1 MRLSKLTFLLL
12 FFTCFLTQLHATTY
26 YVSVTGN
33 DTNDGSIS
41 SPFETFDKAI
51 SVMSAGDECI
61 VRGGIYRQTLTV
73 SKDGTSDMPITFKAM
88 DGEEVIIKATEFVN
102 NWTLHENSIYK
113 ATLVMT
119 LSEYNQ
125 VYDNNELMQIARW
138 PNDTDG
144 DRFTIDTKE
153 VTTKGTMTSI
163 ITSGVPDIDLVD
175 AKLWYLGGHT
185 GTSWTR
191 VTTNVTSTEIS
202 FGALPDRWPFS
213 THNPT
218 VWRDGGKYGRYYLYD
233 KLSLL
238 DQGKEWYYDS
248 STTTLYYQP
257 ENGTIPS
264 TDQIEVPTRIEC
276 ADISGDYI
284 VIDGLQFFGGKVII
298 DGANVEFKNNK
309 VTHGLERTD
318 SVTSENAQIS
328 EGSIEIKGDGTI
340 IENNTIEHGSLTGVY
355 IISFGQDK
363 GKNSRIEKNTIRYF
377 DAVGIHASPIRST
390 SSGVKILKNLISHGG
405 RDGVYVSGIN
415 CEIAYNDI
423 SQSQLINDDSVVFY
437 TVGNENDKNV
447 EIHHNWIH
455 DAVSPSYSNQK
466 AAGIYL
472 DNDSKGFLAHHNVV
486 WNVTWTGFQLNW
498 DNWNNNIYHNTI
510 LNVGDV
516 MGVWVNGKL
525 QQNNRVWNNY
535 TNIPDW
541 LTETGFDHKD
551 NILDEGALLIEDI
564 DAKNFMPLSGSA
576 LVDGADVIDGFEKEF
591 KGASPDIGAYE
602 LGGVMWTA
610 GIDAIEDVELVMT
623 ATSEPTAINF
633 DDLANPTEINSN
645 AVFSI
650 KITGLDASQTY
661 NLYNQFINDD
671 STVQVAGYS
680 QTGITGVTSLELE
693 LNWNYFPNNPLVI
706 STSDTF
712 TWNANLFLP
721 GTGQVGAVSV
731 TDIVYSESL
740 STQDIYDTIERIRVS
755 PNPTNGE
762 VSISGLE
769 NVNASFQII
778 DAHGKLIRNSKNFSN
793 LKSGFYFLKIT
804 TNKFSTVKIVV
815 VK

>member
-1 MRLSKLTFLLL
+1 MRILKLTFCFFL
-12 FFTCFLTQLHATTY
+12 FLCSLARMSAATY
-26 YVSVTGN
+26 YVSTEGDDN
-33 DTNDGSIS
+33 NNGSIS
-41 SPFETFDKAI
+41 SPFKTFDKVV

-61 VRGGIYRQTLTV
+61 IRGGVYRQTLSISKNGTV
-73 SKDGTSDMPITFKAM
+73 ANRYTFKSM
-88 DGEEVIIKATEFVN
+88 DGEEVLIKATEYVN
-102 NWTLHENSIYK
+102 NWILHENNIYK
-113 ATLVMT
+113 TTFDMSLGV
-119 LSEYNQ
+119 YNQ
-125 VYDNNELMQIARW
+125 VYDSNELMQIARW

-144 DRFTIDTKE
+144 ERFTIDAKP
-153 VTTKGTMTSI
+153 VTDKGTLTSI
-163 ITSGVPDIDLVD
+163 ITSEVPDLNLSGS
-175 AKLWYLGGHT
+175 KLWYLGGHT

-191 VTTNVTSTEIS
+191 TATSVSTTEIT
-202 FGALPDRWPFS
+202 FEALPDKWPFS

-248 STTTLYYQP
+248 SITTLYYQP
-257 ENGTIPS
+257 ENGVLPGA
-264 TDQIEVPTRIEC
+264 DQIEVPARIEC
-276 ADISGDYI
+276 ANITGDYI

-328 EGSIEIKGDGTI
+328 EGAIEIKGDGTV

-355 IISFGQDK
+355 IISFGQDR
-363 GKNSRIEKNTIRYF
+363 GKDSRIEKNTIRYF

-405 RDGVYVSGIN
+405 RDGVYVSGVN

-423 SQSQLINDDSVVFY
+423 SQSQLINDDSGVFY

-455 DAVSPSYSNQK
+455 DATSPSYSNQK

-472 DNDSKGFLAHHNVV
+472 DNDSKGFLAHHNVI

-510 LNVGDV
+510 LNIGDV

-535 TNIPDW
+535 TNTPDW

-591 KGASPDIGAYE
+591 KAASPDIGAYE

-623 ATSEPTAINF
+623 ATSQPTAINF
-633 DDLANPTEINSN
+633 DDLSNPTAINSN
-645 AVFSI
+645 AVFSL

-680 QTGITGVTSLELE
+680 QTGITGVTSLEFE
-693 LNWNYFPNNPLVI
+693 FSWNYFPNNPLETSI
-706 STSDTF
+706 SDTF

-740 STQDIYDTIERIRVS
+740 STQDIYDAIERIS
-755 PNPTNGE
+755 IHPNPTNGE

-778 DAHGKLIRNSKNFSN
+778 DAHGKLIRKSKNFSN

-804 TNKFSTVKIVV
+804 TNKFSTVKKVL